1 MMLPHYLC
9 SPSSRTRRRHPLR
22 HASAAR
28 RGIAAVE
35 FAVVL
40 PPMILILLVSLEIT
54 RGFAVQHA
62 LQEAAMNG
70 CRIYTLGDKTQADAQ
85 AMIDRSL
92 DEANITGYTITY
104 EPALKADIVADLQP
118 VTVTVTVCV
127 TLSPSAVVAVTVKVS
142 LTESVPA
149 KLWAAA
155 LSRV

>member
-1 MMLPHYLC
+1 M
-9 SPSSRTRRRHPLR
+9 
-22 HASAAR
+22 
-28 RGIAAVE
+28 E

-92 DEANITGYTITY
+92 DEANITGYTVTFD
-104 EPALKADIVADLQP
+104 PALKADIVEDLQP
-118 VTVTVTVCV
+118 VTVTVTVPYSQVGVGVQWFLAGSDITAAV
-127 TLSPSAVVAVTVKVS
+127 TLPVDSPPPSDNDD
-142 LTESVPA
+142 ED
-149 KLWAAA
+149 
-155 LSRV
+155 